1 MAIFQAFLSFER
13 CNSNTD
19 SNFEK
24 TALKSLIHVSDVI
37 HAKNEGHRSNIL
49 GALLNRNLYTFC
61 VFSRFWPFF
70 GQNDPRLENG
80 YHSNQNFSA
89 KKCPSPNLNQKTSSE
104 PGSGGPPARPIF
116 TNSKTGQFVFLGL
129 LYYII

>member
-1 MAIFQAFLSFER
+1 MAIFRAISNFER
-13 CNSNTD
+13 CNSNTV

-24 TALKSLIHVSDVI
+24 IALMSTIHFSDVI
-37 HAKNEGHRSNIL
+37 PTKNEGHRSNIV
-49 GALLNRNLYTFC
+49 GALFYQNLHTFR

-80 YHSNQNFSA
+80 YHSNQIFLPKNCARPTF
-89 KKCPSPNLNQKTSSE
+89 NRKTSSG
-104 PGSGGPPARPIF
+104 PGSGGPTARPTF
-116 TNSKTGQFVFLGL
+116 TTSKPGQIVFLGL